1 MNRCNKRSIFQ
12 RWKEET
18 KHPTVHFI
26 SWRTCKGWDL
36 EVPYYS
42 STLWWKR
49 VQTQCYS
56 DKKMPDSALPR
67 KSCGSWTEVWR
78 EFFFLTWTSSF
89 IPPAWEARCC
99 PQRQELLVQ
108 TQKTDLLYPSPLTRT
123 DCPVCHRQLWFY
135 YLLVSLHETGLCM
148 ATYTSLQQWDEQ
160 HAHCLPFLYLLFPS
174 EMVPHE
180 LRRWLNACSLC
191 LRDKTRRHFY

>member
-49 VQTQCYS
+49 VQTHWYS

-67 KSCGSWTEVWR
+67 KSCGSWSEVWR
-78 EFFFLTWTSSF
+78 EFFFPTWTSWHPPLSLQLEKLSVVPKEKSFWSKHRKLICSILPLLPGQIVLFVTNSSSF
-89 IPPAWEARCC
+89 ITFWFHYMKQDFAW
-99 PQRQELLVQ
+99 QHTLLCSSEMNNMPIA
-108 TQKTDLLYPSPLTRT
+108 YPSYT
-123 DCPVCHRQLWFY
+123 CFFQVGWCHMSYKDGWTH
-135 YLLVSLHETGLCM
+135 V
-148 ATYTSLQQWDEQ
+148 
-160 HAHCLPFLYLLFPS
+160 
-174 EMVPHE
+174 
-180 LRRWLNACSLC
+180 
-191 LRDKTRRHFY
+191 HFA